1 MCGFSGFV
9 DNIQNKSK
17 VLEKMMERI
26 VHRGPDEKGEYL
38 DSDVALGF
46 RRLSIIGVS
55 NGMQP
60 LYNEDRS
67 LVLVFNG
74 EIYNYKELREKLLE
88 KGHVFK
94 TSTDSEVLI
103 HLYEEY
109 KEKMVNKLRGM
120 FAFVIWD
127 VDKKELFAARDH
139 FGIKPLYY
147 TEVVEGSNKSFI
159 FGSEIKSFL
168 EHPNFKKEV
177 NKNALKPYLTF
188 QYSVLDETF
197 FKGVFKLKPG
207 HFMTYKNEKLEIKQY
222 WDINFKQENI
232 TLKESVNR
240 IQEVVDE
247 SVKVHSESEV
257 AVGAF
262 LSGGV
267 DSSYI
272 VSNLMPEKT
281 FSVGFKQEQFN
292 ETSLASDLSN
302 MLGIENIQK
311 TLTAEECFEKLHD
324 IQYYMDEPQSN
335 PSSIPLYFLSE
346 LAREHVTVVLSGEGA
361 DEIFGGYEWYDEDEK
376 LKEYKKLP
384 LYIRKPLG
392 LVAKKL
398 PHFKGRTTII
408 RGGCPVEDHFI
419 GQALIFEEKEAK
431 SILKNRYKDSLSIE
445 NITKP
450 VYDNVKN
457 QDDITKKQYLDLK
470 LWLAGDIL
478 LKADKMSMAHS
489 LELRVPFLDKEVMKV
504 GESIPTKYKIDKT
517 NTKVALREAAKKKL
531 PKEWAK
537 REKKGFPVP
546 IRYWFK
552 DEKYYDIIKESF
564 TSEYANEFFE
574 TKKIVK
580 LLDEHFNGKKNNAR
594 KIYTI
599 YTFLVWY
606 EKFFIN
612 F

>member
-9 DNIQNKSK
+9 DNIQDKSK

-74 EIYNYKELREKLLE
+74 EIYNYKELRKELLE

-127 VDKKELFAARDH
+127 IDKKELFAARDH

-177 NKNALKPYLTF
+177 NKDALKPYLTF

-207 HFMTYKNEKLEIKQY
+207 HFMTYKNKKLEIKQY

-240 IQEVVDE
+240 IQEVVDD

-272 VSNLMPEKT
+272 VSNLMPKKT
-281 FSVGFKQEQFN
+281 FSVGFKQEQFD

-302 MLGIENIQK
+302 MLGLENIRK
-311 TLTAEECFEKLHD
+311 SLTAEECFEKLHS

-361 DEIFGGYEWYDEDEK
+361 DEIFGGYEWYDEDER

-384 LYIRKPLG
+384 SYIRKPLG
-392 LVAKKL
+392 VVSKKL

-419 GQALIFEEKEAK
+419 GQALIFEENEAK
-431 SILKNRYKDSLSIE
+431 KILKDKYKDSLCIAD
-445 NITKP
+445 ITKP
-450 VYDNVKN
+450 IYDNVKN

-552 DEKYYDIIKESF
+552 DEKYYNIIKKSF
-564 TSEYANEFFE
+564 TSEHASEFFE

-580 LLDEHFNGKKNNAR
+580 LLDEHFNGKRNNAR

-606 EKFFIN
+606 EEFFIN

>member
-9 DNIQNKSK
+9 DSIQNKSK

-311 TLTAEECFEKLHD
+311 TLTAKECFEKLHN

-384 LYIRKPLG
+384 SYIRKPLG

-419 GQALIFEEKEAK
+419 GQALIFEENEAK
-431 SILKNRYKDSLSIE
+431 SILKDRYKDSLSVE

-450 VYDNVKN
+450 VYDNVNN

-552 DEKYYDIIKESF
+552 DEKYYKTIKESF
-564 TSEYANEFFE
+564 ISEYASEFFE

-580 LLDEHFNGKKNNAR
+580 LVDEHFNGKRNNAR

-606 EKFFIN
+606 EEFFIN

>member
-9 DNIQNKSK
+9 DSIQNKSK

-38 DSDVALGF
+38 DNDVALGF

-74 EIYNYKELREKLLE
+74 EIYNYKELREELLE

-127 VDKKELFAARDH
+127 IDKKELFAARDH

-311 TLTAEECFEKLHD
+311 TLTAEECFEKLHN

-384 LYIRKPLG
+384 SYIRKPLG

-419 GQALIFEEKEAK
+419 GQALIFEENEAK
-431 SILKNRYKDSLSIE
+431 NILKDRYKDSLSVE

-450 VYDNVKN
+450 VYDNVNN

-552 DEKYYDIIKESF
+552 DEKYYKIIKESF
-564 TSEYANEFFE
+564 TSEYASEFFE

-580 LLDEHFNGKKNNAR
+580 ILDEHFNGKRNNAR

-606 EKFFIN
+606 EEFFIN

>member
-9 DNIQNKSK
+9 DSIQNKSK

-38 DSDVALGF
+38 DNDVALGF

-74 EIYNYKELREKLLE
+74 EIYNYKELREELLE

-109 KEKMVNKLRGM
+109 KDKMVNKLRGM

-127 VDKKELFAARDH
+127 IDKKELFAARDH

-311 TLTAEECFEKLHD
+311 TLTAEECFEKLHN

-384 LYIRKPLG
+384 SYIRKPLG

-419 GQALIFEEKEAK
+419 GQALIFEENEAK
-431 SILKNRYKDSLSIE
+431 NILKDRYKDSLSVE

-450 VYDNVKN
+450 VYDNVNN

-552 DEKYYDIIKESF
+552 DEKYYKIIKESF
-564 TSEYANEFFE
+564 TSEYASEFFE

-580 LLDEHFNGKKNNAR
+580 ILDEHFNGKRNNAR

-606 EKFFIN
+606 EEFFIN